1 MNKKTSKPAS
11 APRSIDDTPT
21 PSGELALQTIAMPRD
36 TNANGDIFGGWLL
49 SQMDLAGGI
58 AAARVASGR
67 VATVAI
73 DRMSFLV
80 PVKVGAVVSCFT
92 QVMAIGRS
100 SIQVRV
106 EVWASA
112 PRAQWAEGHEQNKV
126 TEGTFVFVAI
136 DEKGRT
142 RPLPARAS

>member
-1 MNKKTSKPAS
+1 MKQPRKALAS
-11 APRSIDDTPT
+11 AAPTPLDET
-21 PSGELALQTIAMPRD
+21 PSPSGELALQTIAMPRD

-58 AAARVASGR
+58 AAAKVARGR

-80 PVKVGAVVSCFT
+80 PVKVGAVVSCHT
-92 QVMAIGRS
+92 QVLAIGRS

-106 EVWASA
+106 EVWATV
-112 PRAQWAEGHEQNKV
+112 PRAEWANAHGQTKV

-136 DEKGRT
+136 DEKGHT
-142 RPLPARAS
+142 RQVPKG

>member
-1 MNKKTSKPAS
+1 MESDDKSAVSDEAPA
-11 APRSIDDTPT
+11 

-36 TNANGDIFGGWLL
+36 TNASGDIFGGWLL

-58 AAARVASGR
+58 AAARIARGR

-73 DRMSFLV
+73 DSMSFLV
-80 PVKVGAVVSCFT
+80 PVKVGSVVSCHT
-92 QVMAIGRS
+92 EVLGVGRS

-106 EVWASA
+106 EVWATTARSEWSGEV
-112 PRAQWAEGHEQNKV
+112 AQTKV

-136 DEKGRT
+136 DDKGRT
-142 RPLPARAS
+142 RPVPQASHQSG

>member
-1 MNKKTSKPAS
+1 MKTPRKATARPTPIDETPA
-11 APRSIDDTPT
+11 

-58 AAARVASGR
+58 AAARIARGR

-80 PVKVGAVVSCFT
+80 PVKVGAVVSCHT
-92 QVMAIGRS
+92 EVLSVGRS

-112 PRAQWAEGHEQNKV
+112 PRAEWLNANLQNKV

-136 DEKGRT
+136 DQNGRT
-142 RPLPARAS
+142 RPVPKD

>member
-1 MNKKTSKPAS
+1 MK
-11 APRSIDDTPT
+11 APRKQAQQQPPTSADDAPG

-49 SQMDLAGGI
+49 SQMDLAGGV
-58 AAARVASGR
+58 AAGKVARGR

-80 PVKVGAVVSCFT
+80 PVKVGAVVSCYT
-92 QVMAIGRS
+92 QVLQVGRS

-106 EVWASA
+106 EVWATT
-112 PRAQWAEGHEQNKV
+112 PRAEWGAGNTQTKV
-126 TEGTFVFVAI
+126 TEGTFVFVSI
-136 DEKGRT
+136 DENGRT
-142 RPLPARAS
+142 RPIPA

>member
-1 MNKKTSKPAS
+1 MKKSKPAD
-11 APRSIDDTPT
+11 APSIDDIPA

-49 SQMDLAGGI
+49 SQMDLAGGV
-58 AAARVASGR
+58 AAGKVARGR
-67 VATVAI
+67 TATVAI

-80 PVKVGAVVSCFT
+80 PVKVGAVVSCYT
-92 QVMAIGRS
+92 EVMAVGRS

-106 EVWASA
+106 EVWATT
-112 PRAQWAEGHEQNKV
+112 PRPEWDAGNAQTKV
-126 TEGTFVFVAI
+126 TEGTFVFVSI

-142 RPLPARAS
+142 RPIP